1 LLQDGA
7 VLTDEI
13 IFRAQDMSLLTST
26 LTARQAG
33 GPDVPTTPEEDLED
47 NTASLLAIVGTLY
60 GLALLA
66 MLMRAWVRIRM
77 IKAFGVQQYIS
88 FTARPTAD

>member
-7 VLTDEI
+7 VLTDDNT
-13 IFRAQDMSLLTST
+13 FGAQDMSLLTST
-26 LTARQAG
+26 LIARQAG
-33 GPDVPTTPEEDLED
+33 GPGVPPSTPEADLED

-77 IKAFGVQQYIS
+77 IKAFGALQYIS
-88 FTARPTAD
+88 DVPRERP

>member
-7 VLTDEI
+7 VLTDEN
-13 IFRAQDMSLLTST
+13 IFRAQDMSLLIST
-26 LTARQAG
+26 LIARQAD
-33 GPDVPTTPEEDLED
+33 GPGVPPAPEGDLED
-47 NTASLLAIVGTLY
+47 NTTSLLAIVGTLY

-77 IKAFGVQQYIS
+77 IKAFGAQQ
-88 FTARPTAD
+88 

>member
-1 LLQDGA
+1 
-7 VLTDEI
+7 LTDDNT
-13 IFRAQDMSLLTST
+13 FGAQDMSLLTST
-26 LTARQAG
+26 TSTLIARQAG
-33 GPDVPTTPEEDLED
+33 GPGVPPSTPEADLED

-77 IKAFGVQQYIS
+77 IKAFGG
-88 FTARPTAD
+88 

>member
-7 VLTDEI
+7 VLTDEN
-13 IFRAQDMSLLTST
+13 IFRAQDMSLLIST
-26 LTARQAG
+26 LIARQAD
-33 GPDVPTTPEEDLED
+33 GPGVPPTPEGDLED
-47 NTASLLAIVGTLY
+47 NTTSLLAIVGTLY

-77 IKAFGVQQYIS
+77 IKAFGAQQ
-88 FTARPTAD
+88 